1 MPQGWTMDMSNS
13 ESWTH
18 VASMAPVKDVH
29 KRRAHAALWEAFC
42 IAVDSIWT
50 HKLRSILT
58 LIGIIIGI
66 ASVVTVGGAIE
77 GLGSFV
83 SNRLSSVFASNTFTV
98 ARFART
104 NVSAEDYENIIK
116 RNKNIYPEDM
126 RAVEDRCD
134 GCEAISPMIRGT
146 DEVKR
151 GSHVISDVR
160 VSGVNADMPKIQSFD
175 LAEGR
180 FVTSFDVAHA
190 RAYAV
195 IGAQIRDELFGP
207 AEAIGKDIKLGG
219 DSFTVIGVEVRNG
232 SMGSQSLDTNVYIPY
247 TVFLK
252 KYGLRRSI
260 QFQVRAPEA
269 TFQSTEDEVRQ
280 ILRARHKLRPDK
292 EDDFDILASSAVQDM
307 VGQFTGAIAIAVIP
321 ITLISMVVAGI
332 VVMNIMLVTVTERTV
347 EIGTRKAVGARRS
360 DILLQF
366 LVESALLAS
375 TGGVLGVVLSY
386 IVSLIIEAT
395 VGFPMRIT
403 IGYILMAILTSG
415 GIGIISGIYPAH
427 KASKLNPI
435 VALMRE

>member
-1 MPQGWTMDMSNS
+1 MDNNNA
-13 ESWTH
+13 EFRTH
-18 VASMAPVKDVH
+18 ISSMAPGKKNR
-29 KRRAHAALWEAFC
+29 KRRSHATLWEAFC
-42 IAVDSIWT
+42 IAVDSIWN
-50 HKLRSILT
+50 HRLRSILT

-98 ARFART
+98 ARFLRT
-104 NVSAEDYENIIK
+104 NVSAEDYETLIK
-116 RNKNIYPEDM
+116 RNKNLYPADM
-126 RAVEDRCD
+126 RAVEERCK
-134 GCEAISPMIRGT
+134 GCEGISPMIRST

-160 VSGVNADMPKIQSFD
+160 VSGVNADMPNIQSFD

-180 FVTSFDVAHA
+180 FVTDFDVSHS
-190 RAYAV
+190 RPYAV
-195 IGAQIRDELFGP
+195 IGSQIRDELFGP
-207 AEAIGKDIKLGG
+207 AEAIGKDIKLGE
-219 DSFTVIGVEVRNG
+219 DNFTVIGVEVKNG
-232 SMGSQSLDTNVYIPY
+232 TMGGQSLDTNVYIPY

-252 KYGLRRSI
+252 KYGLRRPI
-260 QFQVRAPEA
+260 QFQVKAPAA
-269 TFQSTEDEVRQ
+269 TMESTQDEVRQ
-280 ILRARHKLRPDK
+280 ILRARHKLRPNK

-307 VGQFTGAIAIAVIP
+307 VGQFTGAIAVAVIP

-347 EIGTRKAVGARRS
+347 EVGTRKAVGARRS

-375 TGGVLGVVLSY
+375 IGGVLGILLSY
-386 IVSLIIEAT
+386 IACLIIEGT

-403 IGYILMAILTSG
+403 LSYVLMAILTSG